1 MNVIW
6 ARAAAILIFLAF
18 AALGVHV
25 MAGPVWALAFF
36 AIALL
41 GQVSYY
47 LYQINRLWKV
57 LDAPAYGEIPSA
69 LGLWGE
75 VYYRLHRLVK
85 RWRLQVVQV
94 EQQHTRFIQ
103 AIQASPN
110 GVLMLDDAD
119 QIEWCNAVIEEHFG
133 LRAPR
138 DVRQRITHLL
148 RRPEFVQYLMLQ
160 RFEEPLVM
168 REMGEHKQRVVAVQV
183 LPYGENRKLVLTQD
197 ITKLENTES
206 MRRDFVAN
214 VSHELK
220 TPLTVMTGFLETVR
234 DLPLSDED
242 RARYIDMMLLQS
254 LRMQHIVED
263 LLALAKLE
271 SDAEPPQWDA
281 IGGTRLM
288 QHLLHDAQAL
298 SQGRHQV
305 TADIDASV
313 GFRGS
318 ELELLSAFGNLVSN
332 AIRYTPQGGRIGLR
346 LSFQDGHAVFA
357 VSDTGL
363 GIAAEHIPRLTERFY
378 RVDRSRSRDTG
389 GTGLGLAICKHVLS
403 RHHADLRVQSEV
415 GRGSVFRVVFPTDRS
430 VRDEAA
436 VAAARMAAGNHEV
449 ARSSTREALPESS
462 PDDDTRSHMEDA
474 RLKRH
479 TG

>member
-6 ARAAAILIFLAF
+6 ARSAAVLILLAIAAALLAVF
-18 AALGVHV
+18 VGVTAAL
-25 MAGPVWALAFF
+25 ALTTG
-36 AIALL
+36 ALL
-41 GQVSYY
+41 ALLLFY

-69 LGLWGE
+69 VGLWGE

-85 RWRLQVVQV
+85 RWRMQVLQV

-119 QIEWCNAVIEEHFG
+119 QIEWCNAVAELHFG
-133 LRAPR
+133 LSARR
-138 DVRQRITHLL
+138 DARQRITHLI

-160 RFEEPLVM
+160 RFDEPLQM
-168 REMGEHKQRVVAVQV
+168 RDMGEHKQSVLAVQV
-183 LPYGENRKLVLTQD
+183 LPYGDNRKLVLTQD

-220 TPLTVMTGFLETVR
+220 TPLTVLTGFLETVR
-234 DLPLSDED
+234 DLPVSDED
-242 RARYIDMMLLQS
+242 RRRYVDMMMTQAM
-254 LRMQHIVED
+254 RMQHIVED

-271 SDAEPPQWDA
+271 SDMQPPSQDPVD
-281 IGGTRLM
+281 IGALVH
-288 QHLLHDAQAL
+288 HLVHDAQGL
-298 SQGRHQV
+298 SQGRHEI
-305 TADIDASV
+305 TADIDRAV
-313 GFRGS
+313 GIRGN
-318 ELELLSAFGNLVSN
+318 ETELLSALGNLVSN
-332 AIRYTPQGGRIGLR
+332 AVRYTPEGGRIGIGLCYR
-346 LSFQDGHAVFA
+346 DGHAVFS

-389 GTGLGLAICKHVLS
+389 GTGLGLAIVKHVLS
-403 RHHADLRVQSEV
+403 RHHAELRISSEV
-415 GRGSVFRVVFPTDRS
+415 GKGSVFRVVFPVDRS
-430 VRDEAA
+430 IHQPGARHAA
-436 VAAARMAAGNHEV
+436 
-449 ARSSTREALPESS
+449 
-462 PDDDTRSHMEDA
+462 
-474 RLKRH
+474 
-479 TG
+479 

>member
-6 ARAAAILIFLAF
+6 ARSAAVLILLAIAAALLAVF
-18 AALGVHV
+18 VGVTAAL
-25 MAGPVWALAFF
+25 ALATG
-36 AIALL
+36 ALL
-41 GQVSYY
+41 ALLLFY

-69 LGLWGE
+69 VGLWGE

-85 RWRLQVVQV
+85 RWRMQVLQV

-119 QIEWCNAVIEEHFG
+119 QIEWCNAVAELHFG
-133 LRAPR
+133 LSARR
-138 DVRQRITHLL
+138 DARQRITHLI

-160 RFEEPLVM
+160 RFDEPLQM
-168 REMGEHKQRVVAVQV
+168 RDMGEHKQSVLAVQV
-183 LPYGENRKLVLTQD
+183 LPYGDNRKLVLTQD

-220 TPLTVMTGFLETVR
+220 TPLTVLTGFLETVR
-234 DLPLSDED
+234 DLPVSDED
-242 RARYIDMMLLQS
+242 RRRYVDMMMTQAM
-254 LRMQHIVED
+254 RMQHIVED

-271 SDAEPPQWDA
+271 SDMQPPSQDPVD
-281 IGGTRLM
+281 IGALVH
-288 QHLLHDAQAL
+288 HLVHDAQGL
-298 SQGRHQV
+298 SQGRHEI
-305 TADIDASV
+305 TADIDRTV
-313 GFRGS
+313 GFRGN
-318 ELELLSAFGNLVSN
+318 ETELLSALGNLVSN
-332 AIRYTPQGGRIGLR
+332 AVRYTPEGGRIGIGLCYR
-346 LSFQDGHAVFA
+346 DGHAVFS

-389 GTGLGLAICKHVLS
+389 GTGLGLAIVKHVLS
-403 RHHADLRVQSEV
+403 RHHAELRISSEV
-415 GRGSVFRVVFPTDRS
+415 GKGSVFRVVFPVDRS
-430 VRDEAA
+430 IHQPGARHAA
-436 VAAARMAAGNHEV
+436 
-449 ARSSTREALPESS
+449 
-462 PDDDTRSHMEDA
+462 
-474 RLKRH
+474 
-479 TG
+479 

>member
-6 ARAAAILIFLAF
+6 ARSAAVLILLAIAAALLAAF
-18 AALGVHV
+18 VGVVAAL
-25 MAGPVWALAFF
+25 ALTTG
-36 AIALL
+36 ALL
-41 GQVSYY
+41 ALLLFY

-69 LGLWGE
+69 VGLWGE

-85 RWRLQVVQV
+85 RWRMQVLQV

-119 QIEWCNAVIEEHFG
+119 QIEWCNAVAELHFG
-133 LRAPR
+133 LSARR
-138 DVRQRITHLL
+138 DARQRITHLI

-160 RFEEPLVM
+160 RFDEPLQM
-168 REMGEHKQRVVAVQV
+168 RDMGEHKQSVLAVQV
-183 LPYGENRKLVLTQD
+183 LPYGDNRKLVLTQD

-220 TPLTVMTGFLETVR
+220 TPLTVLTGFLETVR
-234 DLPLSDED
+234 DLPVSDED
-242 RARYIDMMLLQS
+242 RRRYVDMMMTQAM
-254 LRMQHIVED
+254 RMQHIVED

-271 SDAEPPQWDA
+271 SDMQPPSQDPVD
-281 IGGTRLM
+281 IGALVH
-288 QHLLHDAQAL
+288 HLVHDAQGL
-298 SQGRHQV
+298 SQGRHEI
-305 TADIDASV
+305 TADIDRSV
-313 GFRGS
+313 GIRGS
-318 ELELLSAFGNLVSN
+318 ETELLSALGNLVSN
-332 AIRYTPQGGRIGLR
+332 AVRYTPDGGRIGIG
-346 LSFQDGHAVFA
+346 LSYRDGHAVFS

-389 GTGLGLAICKHVLS
+389 GTGLGLAIVKHVLS
-403 RHHADLRVQSEV
+403 RHHAELRISSEV
-415 GRGSVFRVVFPTDRS
+415 GKGSVFRVVFPVDRS
-430 VRDEAA
+430 IHQRGARHAA
-436 VAAARMAAGNHEV
+436 
-449 ARSSTREALPESS
+449 
-462 PDDDTRSHMEDA
+462 
-474 RLKRH
+474 
-479 TG
+479 